1 MHNEMLLKHL
11 VKLGVRPRRRYIAQ
25 DSNETTATVT
35 TQEKKS
41 TVLFLIK
48 KKKLNFKSS
57 SFHNGKQLE

>member
-1 MHNEMLLKHL
+1 VLAMHNEMLLKHL

-48 KKKLNFKSS
+48 KKS
-57 SFHNGKQLE
+57 